1 MSIRER
7 LRFVV
12 LHILCNFAQVF
23 SYKQLIKHKNMKIKD
38 AVIVITGGASGIG
51 RIMGRRALEMG
62 AKSVA
67 VWDINQENLDTVV
80 AEHAALGTARG
91 YRVDVSDYEAVKAAY
106 AATVADLGAVDI
118 LINNAGIVTTNATFD
133 RNTAT
138 DIERTIRINTIAPMY
153 VAQVMLPDMISRDRG
168 HICNIASAAG
178 LLALPKMS
186 VYTASKWATMGWSDS
201 VWIEL
206 KQMKSHVRITTFAP
220 YFINTGMFDG
230 VRSWFFPILDPEKT
244 AARILRS
251 IERGTRFKG
260 VPFSFRF
267 ARFMQGLMPMWL
279 TDWTFGELFGIY
291 HVMDHFTGRK

>member
-1 MSIRER
+1 
-7 LRFVV
+7 
-12 LHILCNFAQVF
+12 
-23 SYKQLIKHKNMKIKD
+23 MKIKD
-38 AVIVITGGASGIG
+38 SVVLITGGASGIG
-51 RIMGRRALEMG
+51 RIMGRMALEKG
-62 AKSVA
+62 AKAVA
-67 VWDINQENLDTVV
+67 IWDINQANLDTVV
-80 AEHAALGTARG
+80 AEHSALGTAKG
-91 YRVDVSDYEAVKAAY
+91 YRVDVSDYEAVKTAY
-106 AATVADLGAVDI
+106 ATTVADLGAVDI

-133 RNTAT
+133 RNTAA

-153 VAQVMLPDMISRDRG
+153 VAQVILPDMIARDCG

-251 IERGTRFKG
+251 IERDTRFKG

-291 HVMDHFTGRK
+291 HVMDHFTGRKK